1 MREITARD
9 AKNRF
14 DHLLDPAQSAPVRV
28 TKKGRPVGVMMS
40 VQQYERLRG
49 AAWTRVTETVDR
61 LAAEAAAS
69 GLTDARL
76 FADDQAVALQDAR
89 QPVEPHRGSGRPHG
103 RRVPAGRS
111 ALQAARASARSS
123 AAAMPPR
130 HESPE
135 RAPGSRTA

>member
-1 MREITARD
+1 MKEITARD

-14 DHLLDPAQSAPVRV
+14 GHLLDTAQSAPVRV

-49 AAWTRVTETVDR
+49 AAWTRVTETMDR

-76 FADDQAVALQDAR
+76 DALLTDDD
-89 QPVEPHRGSGRPHG
+89 
-103 RRVPAGRS
+103 
-111 ALQAARASARSS
+111 
-123 AAAMPPR
+123 
-130 HESPE
+130 
-135 RAPGSRTA
+135 